1 MEKDYIS
8 RYCKTISPEHQDR
21 PYQVGEG
28 YISRFYK
35 TMSPEDQR
43 GFNRWLTGN
52 AIIGSILAMG
62 LVAMATAGFNS
73 SPSPTMANSKNPD
86 VIASKPGLDDT
97 SARSRTQSPAP

>member
-62 LVAMATAGFNS
+62 LVAMAIAGFNS
-73 SPSPTMANSKNPD
+73 APSPTMANNKNPE
-86 VIASKPGLDDT
+86 VIASKPGLDDI

>member
-43 GFNRWLTGN
+43 GFI
-52 AIIGSILAMG
+52 AGS
-62 LVAMATAGFNS
+62 
-73 SPSPTMANSKNPD
+73 
-86 VIASKPGLDDT
+86 PGTPLSD
-97 SARSRTQSPAP
+97 QS

>member
-1 MEKDYIS
+1 MEKDNIS
-8 RYCKTISPEHQDR
+8 RYCKTISPAHQGR
-21 PYQVGEG
+21 AYQVGEG

-62 LVAMATAGFNS
+62 LVAMAIAGFNS
-73 SPSPTMANSKNPD
+73 APSPTMANSKNPD
-86 VIASKPGLDDT
+86 LIASKPGLDDI

>member
-62 LVAMATAGFNS
+62 LVAMAIAGFNS
-73 SPSPTMANSKNPD
+73 APSPTMANSKRPD
-86 VIASKPGLDDT
+86 VIASKPGHDL